1 MVGDVTHLVY
11 LIRVEEI
18 FNSLELGAID
28 KWLLIVCF
36 LAQRTAFCSVSTGAC
51 ASHDIGP
58 AIHVMLVYVM

>member
-18 FNSLELGAID
+18 FNSLKLGAID

-36 LAQRTAFCSVSTGAC
+36 LAQRTAFCFVSTG